1 MENLSLYT
9 QLESLPSDLKKEVL
23 DFIDFLKS
31 KMEKEPMPQ
40 KSRQFGILKGKIT
53 MASDFD
59 EPLEDFKEYM
69 E

>member
-23 DFIDFLKS
+23 DFIEFLKFKMDREPKSS
-31 KMEKEPMPQ
+31 KN
-40 KSRQFGILKGKIT
+40 RQFGVLKGKISMT
-53 MASDFD
+53 NDFD

-69 E
+69 